1 METQFIVMDRIGQ
14 VALITGAGRG
24 IGRAIAIALAQQGI
38 QCSLTARTPQGLDET
53 AALVREAGGQVHT
66 CTADLTDPTA
76 PERIIAETV
85 QHFGRLDILI
95 NNAGLLLVK
104 PFAETTLEEFDALMA
119 VNLRAPFALT
129 KFALP
134 YLTASPH
141 GEVINISSA
150 AGKRF
155 YAGQSVYCA
164 SKHGLLGLNKVLAA
178 ELRANGIRVHAICPG
193 GVATEMT
200 INQRP
205 DWKPEDLMAPEDI
218 AATVVYLLSLSP
230 RATVDELP
238 IRRIAADPI
247 WG

>member
-1 METQFIVMDRIGQ
+1 MDRTGQ
-14 VALITGAGRG
+14 VVLITGAGRG
-24 IGRAIAIALAQQGI
+24 IGRAIALTLARNGLR
-38 QCSLTARTPQGLDET
+38 CALTARTPQGVEET
-53 AALVREAGGQVHT
+53 AALVRAVGGTAHVIV
-66 CTADLTDPTA
+66 ADLIDPAA
-76 PERIIAETV
+76 PEAIVAETV
-85 QHFGRLDILI
+85 RHYGALDILI

-104 PFAETTLEEFDALMA
+104 PFEETTLEEFDQLIA

-129 KFALP
+129 KVALP
-134 YLTASPH
+134 HLAASSA
-141 GEVINISSA
+141 GAVINLSSA

-155 YAGQSVYCA
+155 YPGQSVYCA
-164 SKHGLLGLNKVLAA
+164 TKHGLLGLNKVLAA
-178 ELRANGIRVHAICPG
+178 ELRNKGIRVHAICPG

-200 INQRP
+200 TSQRP
-205 DWKPEDLMAPEDI
+205 DWNPEDLMAPEDI